1 MTRAKS
7 RTQLRHQRNTETEL
21 TPRADEEG
29 VSMMPDKFWRDH
41 FKAADVVDAEQ

>member
-1 MTRAKS
+1 MVVVVM
-7 RTQLRHQRNTETEL
+7 
-21 TPRADEEG
+21 EEG